1 MPIFDQGYQHWSG
14 TLSGHSWRWL
24 PITRHGIRVAL
35 TNRWLRIALVI
46 SWIPAI
52 ALATALCFWGL
63 IEQQSELIQ
72 SFLPLL
78 GFLDPQMLLDPR
90 AYRQEA
96 WTLCYSYFMLTE
108 LRLAMVLILIVGP
121 NLISQD
127 LRYNAL
133 PLYLSRPLRRIDYFL
148 GKWGVIVAF
157 LGAVT
162 IVPSIVAYVLGV
174 LFSLD
179 FAIVKTTLPL
189 LLASIGYGLVI
200 AASAGTLIL
209 ALSSLSRSSRY
220 VAMFWLAVWIGSG
233 VIATVLQGIEHQQRR
248 HAAHR
253 LDRENPSAY
262 VEQELTAARS
272 DWRPLVSYTS
282 NLARVGE
289 EMLGT
294 PAAWDKLAQLRP
306 GAERDMAR
314 LRNVGSQYP
323 WTWSAG
329 VLVALF
335 GLSAWILNRS
345 IKSLDRLK

>member
-14 TLSGHSWRWL
+14 SLSSHAWRWL
-24 PITRHGIRVAL
+24 AITRHGIRVAL
-35 TNRWLRIALVI
+35 TNRWLRIALIV
-46 SWIPAI
+46 SGLPAI
-52 ALATALCFWGL
+52 ALATTLCLWGL
-63 IEQQSELIQ
+63 LEQQSELIQ
-72 SFLPLL
+72 SLSPLL
-78 GFLDPQMLLDPR
+78 GFLDRQMLLDPK
-90 AYRQEA
+90 AYRLEV
-96 WTLCYSYFMLTE
+96 WTLTYGFFMLTE
-108 LRLAMVLILIVGP
+108 MRLAMLLILIVGP

-162 IVPSIVAYVLGV
+162 IVPAIAAYALGL

-179 FAIVKTTLPL
+179 VGILKQTFPL
-189 LLASIGYGLVI
+189 LLASIGYGLII

-220 VAMFWLAVWIGSG
+220 VAMFWLAAWLGSG
-233 VIATVLQGIEHQQRR
+233 VVSGVLQGIEHEQRR
-248 HAAHR
+248 HAEWR
-253 LDRENPSAY
+253 FREGNASEI
-262 VEQELTAARS
+262 VEAELQAARTN
-272 DWRPLVSYTS
+272 WRPLVSYTA

-294 PAAWDKLAQLRP
+294 PAAWDKLARLRP
-306 GAERDMAR
+306 GAEGDMAR
-314 LRNVGSQYP
+314 LRNIGAQFP

-329 VLVALF
+329 VLLALF
-335 GLSAWILNRS
+335 GLSAWVLNRS